1 MKTPTPGVWWRS
13 KGFPVL
19 IGKKDKYTR
28 EQAYFTCNV
37 CDCDLKSMKLL
48 RILCK
53 EKQPMAKALQKKNE
67 WKNENPRVS
76 L

>member
-1 MKTPTPGVWWRS
+1 MKTTTPGVWWLI

-28 EQAYFTCNV
+28 EQAYFTCHV
-37 CDCDLKSMKLL
+37 YDCDLKSMKSLG
-48 RILCK
+48 IHCK
-53 EKQPMAKALQKKNE
+53 GKQHMAKALQKKNE
-67 WKNENPRVS
+67 WKRENPRVS